1 MLAEGRVI
9 SERYEIVGRVG
20 SGGMADVYKAQDR
33 RLSRFVAIKILKQE
47 YSSDKNFVTKFRGE
61 AQSVAGLSHPNI
73 VNVYDVGED
82 GGLYYIV
89 MELIEGITLKK
100 FIERKGRLEI
110 KEAVGIAIQI
120 AQGMEAAHNNHIIH
134 RDIKPQNIII
144 SRDGKIK
151 VTDFGIARAA
161 SSNTLTTAAMGSVHY
176 ISPEQARG
184 GYSDEKSDIYSLGVT
199 LYEMLSGSMPFAADN
214 TVSVALL
221 HIQEEATPLRELDPS
236 IPASIE
242 KIVQKCMQKKPERRY
257 LSAGELIADLKRSI
271 SNPDGE
277 FVQMAAGAASNDSP
291 TIHLSDEEMSKIRS
305 ARYSPDRSGE
315 SERAEEEELL
325 SSPGG
330 GRPQV
335 LEEDDSDEMDPRMEK
350 IMLAGGIT
358 AIVILAA
365 VIIVLVVRG
374 FHLFDSKKNPDE
386 NLGTNKTPGI
396 EGTDNPDES
405 QQPDDN
411 DPNGTE
417 DPDQNPNDPDHSDDP
432 NSTED
437 PKEQDEEEDNQ
448 NPDEEE
454 DPDEL
459 EQFPMPD
466 VKGRKFSDA
475 VSVLEGNKLTN
486 YSYERQFSDTFEKDT
501 VVSQQPEAGVQVD
514 TSQKI
519 TLVISD
525 GKQVLKVPD
534 VYNRTQEEAEEALQK
549 SELLV
554 KHDYDYSDDLE
565 EGRVIYTSPA
575 RGEEV
580 RKGDTVTIVLSRGP
594 KTVMTQV
601 PSLVGKT
608 EAEALQLLKDANLNG
623 KVSYAHSDKVE
634 NGLVIT
640 QDTSIG
646 VSVEEN
652 STIGFSVSLGKEE
665 PTYSYIGSVVIDQLP
680 LPDGVESAY
689 VTICMDQTGQEGV
702 VLWEGNISAAN
713 IPLTIKDIKGT
724 SLNSGIVYVK
734 IGDETYDGKVW
745 YAEFI
750 QVEN

>member
-1 MLAEGRVI
+1 MLTEGRVI

-82 GGLYYIV
+82 DGLYYIV

-199 LYEMLSGSMPFAADN
+199 LYEMLSGTMPFAADN

-271 SNPDGE
+271 SNPDGD
-277 FVQMAAGAASNDSP
+277 FVQLAAGAAASDSP
-291 TIHLSDEEMSKIRS
+291 TIHLSDEEMSRIRS
-305 ARYSPDRSGE
+305 ARYAP
-315 SERAEEEELL
+315 ERAGENERTLEEEEQLG
-325 SSPGG
+325 SSGSAKTSI
-330 GRPQV
+330 

-374 FHLFDSKKNPDE
+374 FHLFDSKKNPDA
-386 NLGTNKTPGI
+386 NVGQDNHPGI
-396 EGTDNPDES
+396 EGSDHLTDN
-405 QQPDDN
+405 QQPSDNDQKEN
-411 DPNGTE
+411 DPN
-417 DPDQNPNDPDHSDDP
+417 QNPNDQTDPDDPNASDDP
-432 NSTED
+432 NETDD
-437 PKEQDEEEDNQ
+437 PEGDNQ
-448 NPDEEE
+448 NPDEE
-454 DPDEL
+454 DPDKL

-486 YSYERQFSDTFEKDT
+486 YSYTRQFSDTFEKDT
-501 VVSQQPEAGVQVD
+501 VVSQEPEAGVSVD
-514 TSQKI
+514 TNQKI
-519 TLVISD
+519 TLIISD
-525 GKQVLKVPD
+525 GKQTLNVPD
-534 VYNRTQEEAEEALQK
+534 VYNRTQEEAEETLQK
-549 SELLV
+549 SELLI

-580 RKGDTVTIVLSRGP
+580 HKGDTVTIVLSRGP

-601 PSLVGKT
+601 PNLIGRT
-608 EAEALQLLKDANLNG
+608 EAEALQLLKDANLNP

-640 QDTSIG
+640 QDTSVG

-665 PTYSYIGSVVIDQLP
+665 PTYSYIGSVVIDQAP
-680 LPDGVESAY
+680 LPEGVESAY

-702 VLWEGNISAAN
+702 VLWEGNLSAAD

-724 SLNSGIVYVK
+724 SLNSGIVYAK